1 MAKKLNK
8 GDMAFKL
15 AAYAFVIFI
24 VIITLYPM
32 LYILSCS
39 ISDPDEVIKGSIF
52 LFPKKITLEAYRRV
66 INDAEIWL
74 SYRNTIVYVT
84 VGTLVNLFLTFI
96 TGYPLSRRQFKVRNT
111 IMMFFAFTM
120 WFNGGLVPTFLV
132 VRGLGLIDSMWALI
146 LPSAISTY
154 NLILVRTFLEAI
166 PEEIQEAAKIDG
178 AGEWYAFYKI
188 ILPLSKP
195 ILAVISLFCAVAHWN
210 TYFSALI
217 YLNDEKKYPLQM
229 VLRKLLVDLD
239 LQDQSIFDASNEK
252 TAIAQTVRY
261 SSIIVATVPILCIYP
276 FLQKYFVKGALIGAI
291 KS

>member
-96 TGYPLSRRQFKVRNT
+96 TGYPLSRRQFKARNT

-120 WFNGGLVPTFLV
+120 WFNGGLIPTYLV

-178 AGEWYAFYKI
+178 AGEWYVFYKI